1 MVVLVGFLIT
11 AAHVPPFGLHE
22 ALASEQKPLL
32 FVGDKD
38 YPPLVYLDEGVAKG
52 VQVDLAKA
60 LAKQMGRT
68 IQIELMD
75 WPLAQEKVL
84 RGEVDGLLL
93 KGMSKEGMRLF
104 DFSPTFTHEFVLFVR
119 SGHFFE
125 QLYTSFAPPEIRGLS
140 DLTGKTIG
148 VLRDGI
154 LIEMLQTD
162 NGVNIIPGVL
172 RGGILIEMLQREY
185 GISLIPIESYKDGFD
200 RLASG
205 SIDVMAADRWVAAYI
220 IQVHGISGVTI
231 AGGPFALAQSGFAVK
246 KGNVTLL
253 KEINLGIERLRE
265 DGTMSEIHKK
275 WRPEDILF
283 LQRERVRIIVE
294 LTVSAFLIIL
304 LAMMALWVI
313 TLKKQIRV
321 RKRAEHALHRQSELL
336 RDLSARLL
344 EVEEAERK
352 RLAWELHDLVGRN
365 LTALCINL
373 TSILDAIP
381 AVILQPAY
389 SRLNESLAMVQD
401 TMASIRD
408 VILELRPSMLDDF
421 GLTAAI
427 RWYGELFSRRT
438 GLIITVHVEEI
449 LPRLPAQTENNLF
462 RIFQEALTNVFK
474 HANASEVTV
483 SVEEDN
489 SNVRMTI
496 NDNGIGFDTSCRET
510 TPRDKGWGLLMM
522 TERAVAAGAIFSIES
537 RPGKGTRISV
547 ETKR

>member
-1 MVVLVGFLIT
+1 MEEQQYLPSITTRRSFRGVFMVVLIGFLIT
-11 AAHVPPFGLHE
+11 AAHIPPCGLHE
-22 ALASEQKPLL
+22 ASASGQKPLL
-32 FVGDKD
+32 FLGNKD
-38 YPPLVYLDEGVAKG
+38 YPPLVYLDDSIAKG
-52 VQVDLAKA
+52 VEVDLAKA
-60 LAKQMGRT
+60 LAKAMGRT

-84 RGEVDGLLL
+84 RGEADALLL
-93 KGMSKEGMRLF
+93 MGMSKEGMRLF

-119 SGHFFE
+119 SSHFFE
-125 QLYTSFAPPEIRGLS
+125 QLYTSFAPPEIRGPS
-140 DLTGKTIG
+140 DLTGKTI
-148 VLRDGI
+148 
-154 LIEMLQTD
+154 
-162 NGVNIIPGVL
+162 GVL
-172 RGGILIEMLQREY
+172 RGGILIEMLQTKHGVNIVPVED
-185 GISLIPIESYKDGFD
+185 YKDGLD
-200 RLASG
+200 RLVSG

-220 IQVHGISGVTI
+220 IQAHGIRGVTI

-253 KEINLGIERLRE
+253 NEINLGIERLRE
-265 DGTMSEIHKK
+265 DGTMSEIHRK
-275 WRPEDILF
+275 WRPEEILF
-283 LQRERVRIIVE
+283 LQRERVRIIAE
-294 LTVSAFLIIL
+294 LTVGVFLIIL
-304 LAMMALWVI
+304 LGIMALWVI

-321 RKRAEHALHRQSELL
+321 RKRVEDALRQQSELL

-344 EVEEAERK
+344 EVEETERK
-352 RLAWELHDLVGRN
+352 RLAGELHDLVGRN

-373 TSILDAIP
+373 TAILNAMP

-389 SRLNESLAMVQD
+389 SRLNESLVMVQD

-438 GLIITVHVEEI
+438 GLTITMHVEDI
-449 LPRLPAQTENNLF
+449 VPRLPAQIENNLF

-483 SVEEDN
+483 SIEEDN

-496 NDNGIGFDTSCRET
+496 NDNGIGFDTSCGVT
-510 TPRDKGWGLLMM
+510 TPRSKGWGLLMM
-522 TERAVAAGAIFSIES
+522 TERAVAAGASFSIES
-537 RPGKGTRISV
+537 RPGKGTRISMEV
-547 ETKR
+547 KR